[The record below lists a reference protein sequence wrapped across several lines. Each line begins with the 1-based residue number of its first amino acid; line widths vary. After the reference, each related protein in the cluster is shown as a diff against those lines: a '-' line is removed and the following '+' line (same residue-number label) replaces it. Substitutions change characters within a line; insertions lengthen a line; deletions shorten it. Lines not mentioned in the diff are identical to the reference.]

1 MTAHRLDAAEAFTNA
16 AVGLFVSW
24 AFTWAALPLWGLTPS
39 VTDAAG
45 ITAAFFAISF
55 ARAFV
60 LRRLFR
66 GLSR

>member
-1 MTAHRLDAAEAFTNA
+1 MSARRLDATEALTNA
-16 AVGLFVSW
+16 TLGLLISW
-24 AFTWAALPLWGLTPS
+24 AFTWGALPLWGLHPS
-39 VTDAAG
+39 ATDAAG

-66 GLSR
+66 RASR